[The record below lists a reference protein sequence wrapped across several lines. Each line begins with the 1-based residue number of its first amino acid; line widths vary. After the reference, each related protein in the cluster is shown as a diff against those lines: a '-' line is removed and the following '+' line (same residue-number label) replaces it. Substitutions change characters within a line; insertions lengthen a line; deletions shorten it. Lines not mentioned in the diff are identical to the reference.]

1 MSYISY
7 FSFTLQTSEALLI
20 SYFSTFY
27 FYFSTLQ
34 FYFSTLLL
42 FFYIENPNPKFLNL
56 RLNASS
62 SMGTHCQ
69 VSSQLIKKNSVF
81 FWQSSIS
88 DFARSGSRTPD
99 PLSGRPTLYRCAI
112 WAVDKDASFVVC
124 NIFHAHIAVPINMVP
139 NVHM

>member
-7 FSFTLQTSEALLI
+7 FCFTLQTSEALLI

-34 FYFSTLLL
+34 FYFSTLQIL

-69 VSSQLIKKNSVF
+69 VSSQLIKKNPHF
-81 FWQSSIS
+81 FSIVPFLPQGSLEPGSLDSEASSLPLSYLAVDIRLSIVGLYICSIS
-88 DFARSGSRTPD
+88 Q
-99 PLSGRPTLYRCAI
+99 YI
-112 WAVDKDASFVVC
+112 
-124 NIFHAHIAVPINMVP
+124 PI
-139 NVHM
+139 